1 MALWDKFISSTE
13 KDEKR
18 AKELWDSAQKYFES
32 KLYNRAL
39 KDMGEALTLK
49 PALYDEA
56 LDLMQALSGSDDD
69 EMAISVG
76 AALLKIDPKN
86 TELVN
91 KLGNSLRKLNSFP
104 KAKKLYTTALKIN
117 PQFAEAKYNLAAC
130 SFRIITSDNQLV
142 GQTQKVEKYTEVR
155 RYGFQG
161 SRADFFPV
169 PNQELEEDH
178 SSKKDEEKPEEEVS
192 EEQLAQ
198 RAEGLIQTLKGDME
212 SSGSSWQAVFNLA
225 LLYDM
230 LENGELA
237 IQNYRKAVEVE
248 PENRKSA
255 NNLAVA
261 LMAREQ
267 DIPEA
272 ETILLKNLGT
282 HRYDRTTVL
291 NLALLYRRLNKGF
304 QTLKYFVYLGDLLD
318 KSLGDFETE
327 KVEEFA
333 KNLFE
338 RRKYLE
344 AVPVFENLGKEKQ
357 AVFWFEKLVV
367 MYLNQKKEDKVVET
381 FKRLLKI
388 DPEHKEAA
396 KKLTEMAT
404 KYEEEAREKM
414 AKGSRPQAVELML
427 KAANIEETAER
438 WVEVAQLYEDM
449 GEEILAQNAL
459 SRWKKLSGEE
469 TPAAGGQTKA
479 ASAQ

>member
-1 MALWDKFISSTE
+1 MALWDKFISSAE

-18 AKELWDSAQKYFES
+18 AQELWDSAQKFFEG

-56 LDLMQALSGSDDD
+56 LDLMQALSGSDND

-76 AALLKIDPKN
+76 AALLKIDSKN

-117 PQFAEAKYNLAAC
+117 PQFTEAKYNLAAC

-142 GQTQKVEKYTEVR
+142 GQTQKVEKFTEVR

-169 PNQELEEDH
+169 PSQELEEDH
-178 SSKKDEEKPEEEVS
+178 SSKDGEEAQEEELS
-192 EEQLAQ
+192 EEQQAQ
-198 RAEGLIQTLKGDME
+198 RAEGLIQTLKGDVE
-212 SSGSSWQAVFNLA
+212 SSGSSWEAVFNLA
-225 LLYDM
+225 LLYDL
-230 LENGELA
+230 LERGELA
-237 IQNYRKAVEVE
+237 VENYRKAVELE
-248 PENRKSA
+248 PENRKVG

-261 LMAREQ
+261 LMVHQENLK
-267 DIPEA
+267 EA

-304 QTLKYFVYLGDLLD
+304 QTLKYFVYLGDLLE
-318 KSLGDFETE
+318 KSLGDFETG

-333 KNLFE
+333 RDLFD

-344 AVPVFENLGKEKQ
+344 AVPVFEILGKEKQ
-357 AVFWFEKLVV
+357 TDFWFEKLAV
-367 MYLNQKKEDKVVET
+367 MYLNQKKEDKYVES

-388 DPEHKEAA
+388 NPEHQEAA
-396 KKLTEMAT
+396 QKLNELAA
-404 KYEEEAREKM
+404 KYDEEGREKM
-414 AKGSRPQAVELML
+414 AKGSRPQAVDLML

-438 WVEVAQLYEDM
+438 WVEVAQLYQDM
-449 GEEILAQNAL
+449 GEEILAENAL
-459 SRWKKLSGEE
+459 RHWKKLSGEE
-469 TPAAGGQTKA
+469 MPADGQAKT
-479 ASAQ
+479 ASAH